1 MNYKQFINEFEFPNT
16 TKAGEKL
23 LMKQGKI
30 AKNTI
35 IKKYKKQPKMGTG
48 KAFNK
53 QNYEKNI

>member
-1 MNYKQFINEFEFPNT
+1 MTYKQFINEFGFPNT

-30 AKNTI
+30 AKNPI
-35 IKKYKKQPKMGTG
+35 IKKYKKQPKVGTG

-53 QNYEKNI
+53 QK